1 MRLYLNP
8 ASAPFYLCHRNH
20 CLYPVHIVSL
30 KQYAPY
36 FALIIVHCFFY
47 LIALLVIVKYN
58 MFNSYLSPSLFSIP
72 YPSTH
77 RMSSAATRSLRAHV
91 VGKLLP
97 TNTTLLICDIQE
109 RFRPLIHKMET
120 VIQTSKFMTSVASE
134 LDIPIVVTQQYTK
147 VFGPTISDAVCHPHE
162 LFLLGSSNSGSMG
175 NTKKMPV
182 FEKKKFS
189 MMTDEVSTHI
199 ASLNRTSFLLVGI
212 EAHVCVQQT
221 CLDLLELGH
230 EVHVIADGVSSQ
242 QSYDREMALRRM
254 ENCGAYLTTAQS
266 AAFMLL
272 GSAEHENFKAVS
284 GLVKDHMVL
293 RNEFNE

>member
-1 MRLYLNP
+1 
-8 ASAPFYLCHRNH
+8 
-20 CLYPVHIVSL
+20 
-30 KQYAPY
+30 
-36 FALIIVHCFFY
+36 
-47 LIALLVIVKYN
+47 
-58 MFNSYLSPSLFSIP
+58 
-72 YPSTH
+72 
-77 RMSSAATRSLRAHV
+77 
-91 VGKLLP
+91 
-97 TNTTLLICDIQE
+97 
-109 RFRPLIHKMET
+109 MET

-147 VFGPTISDAVCHPHE
+147 VFGPTISDAICHPHE
-162 LFLLGSSNSGSMG
+162 LFLLGSSGSMG

-212 EAHVCVQQT
+212 EAHVCLQQT